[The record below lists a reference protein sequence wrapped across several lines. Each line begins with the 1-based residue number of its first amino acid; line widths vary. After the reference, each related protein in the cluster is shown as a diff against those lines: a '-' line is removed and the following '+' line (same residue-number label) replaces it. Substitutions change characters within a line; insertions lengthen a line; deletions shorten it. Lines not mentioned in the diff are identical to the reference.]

1 MDLTQRPASGAR
13 PGKGTPCR
21 PPKPPSRPPNP
32 GRYLAQLCKHASK
45 MGGHL
50 RHRPRSHDG
59 GAEPPEIRR
68 AEWSQ
73 TDGII
78 TLSWGQWT
86 MHAAPGRLTLR
97 AAADSAEDLRHIQDL
112 VTARLEKVGQARP
125 PDGDLAA
132 F

>member
-1 MDLTQRPASGAR
+1 
-13 PGKGTPCR
+13 
-21 PPKPPSRPPNP
+21 
-32 GRYLAQLCKHASK
+32 

-59 GAEPPEIRR
+59 GAGPPEIRH

-73 TDGII
+73 TYGII

-97 AAADSAEDLRHIQDL
+97 AAADSAENLRHIQDL
-112 VTARLEKVGQARP
+112 VTARLEKVGRRDHLRVTWQPSEASAVQP
-125 PDGDLAA
+125 GE
-132 F
+132 